1 MRTVGTAMMA
11 WLTDA
16 STAAAGQSFDLGTYE
31 TATLANV
38 EAALVTQYIQEIPAR
53 DGWKHPFDFYL
64 DTVDPSALN
73 VMAIRSAG
81 RDGAFSGDTYTA
93 GAFDPLDYDQD
104 IVWADGVFIRWPQRL
119 SS

>member
-1 MRTVGTAMMA
+1 
-11 WLTDA
+11 
-16 STAAAGQSFDLGTYE
+16 
-31 TATLANV
+31 
-38 EAALVTQYIQEIPAR
+38 
-53 DGWKHPFDFYL
+53 
-64 DTVDPSALN
+64 
-73 VMAIRSAG
+73 MAIRSAG